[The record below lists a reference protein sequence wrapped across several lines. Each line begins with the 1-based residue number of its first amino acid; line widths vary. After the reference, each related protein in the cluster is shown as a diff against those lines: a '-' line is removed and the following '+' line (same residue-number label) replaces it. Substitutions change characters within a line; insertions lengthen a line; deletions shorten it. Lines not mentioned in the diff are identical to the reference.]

1 MICPPL
7 KVYKRPWEEWYS
19 DWGHLFLDFPLNLQ
33 LLTPCASTATT
44 LVASAV
50 AMAMAKAGVALTGGT
65 QLAEADTGPID
76 FTEKLLETFQDPCV
90 PWLHFL
96 SSS

>member
-1 MICPPL
+1 M
-7 KVYKRPWEEWYS
+7 
-19 DWGHLFLDFPLNLQ
+19 FLDFPLNLQ

-76 FTEKLLETFQDPCV
+76 FVSGIPWTQKKSFDLLKQEETPQT
-90 PWLHFL
+90 L
-96 SSS
+96 